1 MTMTTW
7 CALAVVLSVANP
19 SASQSTASK
28 AQADADMKELAT
40 YTLTMETLNK
50 VDRAMR
56 AAFVEMK
63 KDPRFAEAAKLE
75 AELKALKKKE
85 EPTEADD
92 KRQEELEQRL
102 DALKDNDAMNM
113 SDAQTIAQMAAKI
126 EKFPPM
132 MAGLRSA
139 GLTAREYSKFMM
151 AVLQA
156 GMTAGMQKAG
166 MLKEIPPGT
175 NPANVKFM
183 LDHEEDFKKM
193 QAAWAELG
201 K

>member
-7 CALAVVLSVANP
+7 CALAAVLSLAVPPAP
-19 SASQSTASK
+19 QAAASK
-28 AQADADMKELAT
+28 AQTDADMKELAG

-56 AAFVEMK
+56 AAVVEIK
-63 KDPRFAEAAKLE
+63 KDPRFAEAAKIE

-85 EPTEADD
+85 EPTEADE
-92 KRQEELEQRL
+92 KRQEELERRL
-102 DALKDNDAMNM
+102 EALKDDAMNM
-113 SDAQTIAQMAAKI
+113 NDAQTISQMAAKI
-126 EKFPPM
+126 EKFAPM

-139 GLTAREYSKFMM
+139 GLTAREYAKFMM

-183 LDHEEDFKKM
+183 LEHEEDFKKM
-193 QAAWAELG
+193 QAAWAEFE

>member
-7 CALAVVLSVANP
+7 CALAVVLSFANP
-19 SASQSTASK
+19 PASQSTASK
-28 AQADADMKELAT
+28 AQTDADMKELAS

-56 AAFVEMK
+56 AAVVEIK

-92 KRQEELEQRL
+92 KRQEELERRL

-113 SDAQTIAQMAAKI
+113 NDAQTISQMAAKI
-126 EKFPPM
+126 EKFAPM

-193 QAAWAELG
+193 QAAWAEFE